1 MVSEH
6 AVRSSSAA
14 PRCSAA
20 PGGRGHLNFGP
31 MMEWD
36 ACAPW
41 MGWEECCAAPL
52 RAAACVGELKFS
64 SSYEMRTRKL
74 PSQLKPRSLGVSP
87 ADVHMLSLV
96 PSPTVPGCL
105 WDASLQDGHGEEEE
119 MGIAPLSP
127 SRHIPPAPLPPI
139 CDPAPLSSR
148 ERKKQRQETQPAARW
163 LEM

>member
-31 MMEWD
+31 VMEWD

-41 MGWEECCAAPL
+41 MGWEECCAAPPQ
-52 RAAACVGELKFS
+52 AAARVGELKFS

-74 PSQLKPRSLGVSP
+74 PSQLKPHSLGFVLQMSTCCLWSHPQQFLVACGMPACRMGTGRKRRWGLLPCPRPGTSLPPPCLRFAIPLPSPPASARSRGRKRSLLP
-87 ADVHMLSLV
+87 
-96 PSPTVPGCL
+96 
-105 WDASLQDGHGEEEE
+105 DG
-119 MGIAPLSP
+119 
-127 SRHIPPAPLPPI
+127 
-139 CDPAPLSSR
+139 
-148 ERKKQRQETQPAARW
+148 
-163 LEM
+163 